1 MYRSEVFVPLEKLT
15 ILPEN
20 NGPIGALFNPEH
32 YTVSKSVQLAEIA
45 IPGLDAPVVQ
55 YVRGQNEKISMELFF
70 DTTDLG
76 MVDSVTDV
84 RTLTSQIYQ
93 LLKVD
98 GNLHAPP
105 RVTLSWGS
113 GGQLTSYGASIS
125 PWLVLESISE
135 EFSLFSPGGVPL
147 RAKLTVS
154 FREAWTIQEQLQVT
168 PRHSSDR
175 TTLHR
180 IVRGE
185 TLAQIAAQQ
194 YNDPTQWRVIADAN
208 NLANPRLLTPGQV
221 LVIPPNPSSGIAA
234 TTAGG

>member
-1 MYRSEVFVPLEKLT
+1 MPLEKLT

-20 NGPIGALFNPEH
+20 SGSIQALFNPER
-32 YTVSKSVQLAEIA
+32 YTVSKSVQLAEVA

-55 YVRGQNEKISMELFF
+55 YVRGQNEKVSMELFF
-70 DTTDLG
+70 DTTDFG
-76 MVDSVTDV
+76 MVDAVTDV
-84 RTLTSQIYQ
+84 RLLTAQVYQ

-105 RVTLSWGS
+105 RVQLAWGS

-125 PWLVLESISE
+125 PYLVLESVSE

-147 RAKLTVS
+147 RAKLNVS
-154 FREAWTIQEQLQVT
+154 FREAWTIEQQLQVT

-180 IVRGE
+180 VVRGE
-185 TLAQIAAQQ
+185 TLAQIAYEQF
-194 YNDPTQWRVIADAN
+194 NDPTQWRLIADAN
-208 NLANPRLLTPGQV
+208 SLDNPRLLTAGQV
-221 LVIPPNPSSGIAA
+221 LVIPPKPSSTA
-234 TTAGG
+234 TTGGL

>member
-1 MYRSEVFVPLEKLT
+1 MPLEKLT

-20 NGPIGALFNPEH
+20 NGPIQALFNPER
-32 YTVSKSVQLAEIA
+32 YTVTKSVHFAEQA

-55 YVRGQNEKISMELFF
+55 FVYGQNEKISMELFF

-76 MVDSVTDV
+76 MVDPVKDV
-84 RTLTSQIYQ
+84 RTLTAQVYQ

-105 RVTLSWGS
+105 RVQLAWGS
-113 GGQLTSYGASIS
+113 AGQLTSYGASIS
-125 PWLVLESISE
+125 PWLLLESISE
-135 EFSLFSPGGVPL
+135 EFNLFSPGGVPL
-147 RAKLTVS
+147 RAKLNVTL
-154 FREAWTIQEQLQVT
+154 REAWTISQQLQVT

-180 IVRGE
+180 VVRGE
-185 TLAQIAAQQ
+185 TLCQIS
-194 YNDPTQWRVIADAN
+194 YEVYGDPTQWRLIANAN

-221 LVIPPNPSSGIAA
+221 LTIPPSPSS
-234 TTAGG
+234 TTGGTTSGAS